1 MTTASSL
8 TTAYTYNSRDLVAA
22 ITKPSGQQATN
33 TYDAAMRLAQSADN
47 FATTNFSYDNNG
59 RLIEAADNAYGQA
72 RQVTRTY
79 DALGHLSSYTD
90 ESGNTIG
97 YSYDSAGN
105 LAQLTYPD
113 GKQVS
118 YTYDQN
124 NRLTTVTD
132 WASRQ
137 TSYAYDNNGRL
148 VQTLYPDQT
157 QETRSY
163 DVSGKLTAIAHL
175 DAQGNVIYSRTN
187 TIAVR
192 IIRSCCAEHHGYC
205 LLLHQ

>member
-1 MTTASSL
+1 MLSTKVGRLMRAHTSVLASSF
-8 TTAYTYNSRDLVAA
+8 SVQGPSAA
-22 ITKPSGQQATN
+22 ET
-33 TYDAAMRLAQSADN
+33 
-47 FATTNFSYDNNG
+47 
-59 RLIEAADNAYGQA
+59 
-72 RQVTRTY
+72 
-79 DALGHLSSYTD
+79 
-90 ESGNTIG
+90 SGNAIG
-97 YSYDSAGN
+97 YAYDPGGN

-137 TSYAYDNNGRL
+137 TSYAYDNNGGL
-148 VQTLYPDQT
+148 VQTLYPDRT

-163 DVSGKLTAIAHL
+163 DVSGKLTTIAHL
-175 DAQGNVIYSRTN
+175 DAQGNVIYSCTN

-192 IIRSCCAEHHGYC
+192 IIRSRCAEHHGYC
-205 LLLHQ
+205 LLLH

>member
-1 MTTASSL
+1 M
-8 TTAYTYNSRDLVAA
+8 
-22 ITKPSGQQATN
+22 
-33 TYDAAMRLAQSADN
+33 
-47 FATTNFSYDNNG
+47 
-59 RLIEAADNAYGQA
+59 
-72 RQVTRTY
+72 
-79 DALGHLSSYTD
+79 GHLSSYTD

-97 YSYDSAGN
+97 YVYDPAGN

-124 NRLTTVTD
+124 NRPTTVTD

-163 DVSGKLTAIAHL
+163 DVSGKLTTIAHV
-175 DAQGNVIYSRTN
+175 DPQGNVIYSCTN
-187 TIAVR
+187 TIDAAGRVTQEAISPAQNLTAQVAVAMTFDADNR
-192 IIRSCCAEHHGYC
+192 LASYNGCLCSSPCAIKSSRGRVNDC
-205 LLLHQ
+205 